1 MLKHV
6 GRGET
11 KREHRSGADEQ
22 QETHG
27 GEHSFARAGVNP
39 EEAPRPLALTERAA
53 AGVFFPMSRVIW
65 CDGRLIPADELR
77 ISPFDRGL
85 TVGLG
90 LFETLLAIDGRPVFL
105 DRHLARHAE
114 GCRRFG
120 WAKLTA
126 ETIRPAILDLLTAN
140 GLAKGRARVRIFR
153 TGGEGLLGDPVAGPE
168 ARLVITA
175 GEVSG
180 GSASVSLTRSS
191 WIRNERS
198 ALAGL
203 KSASCAENSLAL
215 SEARKAGFD
224 EPLFLNS
231 RGELCETA
239 TANLFIVKDGR
250 IFTPPLASGCLP
262 GVTRSWL
269 LEYAGAKAEERV
281 LSPGD
286 LGAADEWFLTSAVRG
301 VIPVG
306 RWEEERRESP
316 GEWTFYFQKAWENA
330 VIQAAEEE

>member
-1 MLKHV
+1 M
-6 GRGET
+6 
-11 KREHRSGADEQ
+11 SGL
-22 QETHG
+22 
-27 GEHSFARAGVNP
+27 V
-39 EEAPRPLALTERAA
+39 
-53 AGVFFPMSRVIW
+53 W
-65 CDGRLIPADELR
+65 CDGWVIPANELR

-105 DRHLARHAE
+105 DRHLARHAD
-114 GCRRFG
+114 GCRRFA
-120 WAKLTA
+120 WSELTR

-140 GLAKGRARVRIFR
+140 GLEKGRARVRIFR
-153 TGGEGLLGDPVAGPE
+153 TAGEGLREDPVAGPE
-168 ARLVITA
+168 ARLLITA

-180 GSASVSLTRSS
+180 GSASVSLTLSP
-191 WIRNERS
+191 WVRNDRS

-215 SEARKAGFD
+215 SAARKAGFD

-231 RGELCETA
+231 RGEICETA

-262 GVTRSWL
+262 GVTRGWL
-269 LEYAGAKAEERV
+269 LESAGAKAEERV
-281 LSPGD
+281 LLPGD
-286 LGAADEWFLTSAVRG
+286 LEAADEWFLTSAVRG

-306 RWEEERRESP
+306 RLGEDRRESP
-316 GEWTFYFQKAWENA
+316 GEWTFSFQKAWENA
-330 VIQAAEEE
+330 VVQSANEEL